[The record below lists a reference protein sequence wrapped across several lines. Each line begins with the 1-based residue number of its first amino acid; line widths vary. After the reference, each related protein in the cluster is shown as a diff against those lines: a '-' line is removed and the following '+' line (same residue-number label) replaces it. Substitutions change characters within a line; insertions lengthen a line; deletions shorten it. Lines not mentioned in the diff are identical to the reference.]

1 MVLTCVNLIAS
12 QRNAVE
18 YSPGNSH
25 VPPAIDPNA
34 DGVML
39 QNLANTQPELWDAIV
54 VHPNAYP
61 ALIAWIESQRTP
73 TPPVDE
79 PGEQSTSQPYAQ
91 AAERPVFQGQ
101 WQPQSPAQPQHP
113 TQPSPWAQ
121 ASAQPQPQ
129 NQPAGSAQ
137 LAPQS
142 QPYSQFQT
150 RAQTP
155 PQEANTPPL
164 WLTVGILVSSVI
176 GLVAIFVPFMGYMG
190 FTLPY
195 IGSGRAS
202 YTALIVL
209 LLAAGGAMASFFVPH
224 QRVRAI
230 METGALLAAINLTF
244 VVVVNFFEA
253 RSEFAGMISVGE
265 VLAVGFYL
273 CIVAALL
280 LFGFSI
286 AGFVVHRNQNRP
298 APIPQ
303 A

>member
-1 MVLTCVNLIAS
+1 M
-12 QRNAVE
+12 E

-34 DGVML
+34 DGVTL

-61 ALIAWIESQRTP
+61 ALVAWIESQRTP

-79 PGEQSTSQPYAQ
+79 PGEQSTAQPY
-91 AAERPVFQGQ
+91 
-101 WQPQSPAQPQHP
+101 
-113 TQPSPWAQ
+113 AQ

-142 QPYSQFQT
+142 QPYAQFQT

-176 GLVAIFVPFMGYMG
+176 GLVALFVPFMGYMG

-209 LLAAGGAMASFFVPH
+209 LLAAGGAVASFFVPH
-224 QRVRAI
+224 QRARAI

-244 VVVVNFFEA
+244 VVVVNFFDA
-253 RSEFAGMISVGE
+253 RSEFAGMISLGE

-273 CIVAALL
+273 CIAAALL

-286 AGFVVHRNQNRP
+286 AGFVVHRNQNRQ